1 MLLSCFDEHSIVVM
15 VTAPP
20 SDQELMATMMT
31 RITLLE
37 QKVQSQS
44 KELTEKVN
52 TRCIVLVQRTSRK
65 DKQKVYSNRKIK
77 VMKGEVLAQT
87 A

>member
-1 MLLSCFDEHSIVVM
+1 M

-20 SDQELMATMMT
+20 SDQELMSTMMT

-52 TRCIVLVQRTSRK
+52 IEQCTQLYYRGRCKLVYQNYDDIIT
-65 DKQKVYSNRKIK
+65 DMYTNIK
-77 VMKGEVLAQT
+77 CNGW
-87 A
+87 

>member
-65 DKQKVYSNRKIK
+65 GKQKVYSNRKIK

>member
-1 MLLSCFDEHSIVVM
+1 M

-44 KELTEKVN
+44 KELTEKVVQY
-52 TRCIVLVQRTSRK
+52 TQLYYRDRCAYKLFDVMTS
-65 DKQKVYSNRKIK
+65 SHE
-77 VMKGEVLAQT
+77 M
-87 A
+87 